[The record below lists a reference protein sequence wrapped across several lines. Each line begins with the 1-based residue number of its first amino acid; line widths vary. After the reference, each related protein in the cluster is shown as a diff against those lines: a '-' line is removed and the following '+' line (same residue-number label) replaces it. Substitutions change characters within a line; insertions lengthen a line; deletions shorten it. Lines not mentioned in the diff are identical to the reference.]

1 MGTPGRGE
9 PEPEWGVSLRPAGM
23 AESLGPRG
31 IRAETRVACASLAQI
46 SWLVPSPG
54 DPRRFLLQPMRSKD
68 VAYLD

>member
-31 IRAETRVACASLAQI
+31 IRAETRVHSSTLAWKI
-46 SWLVPSPG
+46 PWAEEPGRLPSMG
-54 DPRRFLLQPMRSKD
+54 SHRVGND
-68 VAYLD
+68 